1 MITYLT
7 WKSVQN
13 RKLTS
18 LLCVASIALSVA
30 LLLGVERIKNGARDG
45 FTNTISQTDLIVGA
59 KGGPLQ
65 LVLYTVFRIGSPTNN
80 IRFSSYT
87 KIKNLPEV
95 DWTIPISL
103 GDAYRGYRVV
113 GTDENFFKHYRYR
126 RNQKI
131 EVLDGKIPIG
141 IFDVVLGYEVAQKFQ
156 HKTSDSIILSHGIS
170 EKSFMDHSVTP
181 FKVVGILNPTATPID
196 RSIFITLEGMEAMHI
211 GWDKGVPGKN
221 STVTPENLKKEN
233 IHIGQITSFLLKT
246 KNRIQT
252 LKLQRKIDSFPE
264 DPLMAVI
271 PGLALHQLWKTLSYI
286 ENILYLISL
295 CVLAV
300 GLISV
305 IVSLYTS
312 LNERRR
318 EIAIFRALG
327 AGAGKV
333 VSLLL
338 VESSLIVLVGTLIG
352 TALLYLCLFMVRPY
366 LESNFSLYLPIQF
379 LSSTELIYLGS
390 ILLGGITAGFI
401 PAIKAYRNSLQ
412 DGLTI
417 QV

>member
-18 LLCVASIALSVA
+18 LLCVASISLSVA

-131 EVLDGKIPIG
+131 EVLNGKIPIG

-379 LSSTELIYLGS
+379 LSSTELI
-390 ILLGGITAGFI
+390 
-401 PAIKAYRNSLQ
+401 
-412 DGLTI
+412 
-417 QV
+417 

>member
-131 EVLDGKIPIG
+131 EVLNGKIPIG

-211 GWDKGVPGKN
+211 GWDKGVSGKN

-300 GLISV
+300 GLIRV

-352 TALLYLCLFMVRPY
+352 TALLYLCLFIVRPY
-366 LESNFSLYLPIQF
+366 LESNFSLYLPNQF

>member
-7 WKSVQN
+7 WKSIQN

-18 LLCVASIALSVA
+18 LLCVASISLSVA

-131 EVLDGKIPIG
+131 EVLNGKIPIG

-338 VESSLIVLVGTLIG
+338 VESSLIVLVGILIG

>member
-113 GTDENFFKHYRYR
+113 GTDENFFKYYRYR
-126 RNQKI
+126 RNKKI

>member
-80 IRFSSYT
+80 IRFSSYN
-87 KIKNLPEV
+87 KIKSLPEV

-131 EVLDGKIPIG
+131 EVLNGKIPIG

-295 CVLAV
+295 CVLAD

>member
-131 EVLDGKIPIG
+131 EVLNGKIPIG

>member
-1 MITYLT
+1 MVSYLT
-7 WKSVQN
+7 WKSIQN

-30 LLLGVERIKNGARDG
+30 LLLGVERMKNGARDG

-59 KGGPLQ
+59 KGGTLQ

-80 IRFSSYT
+80 IRYSSYNE
-87 KIKNLPEV
+87 IKNFPEV
-95 DWTIPISL
+95 AWTIPISL

-113 GTDENFFKHYRYR
+113 GTDENLFNHYRFR
-126 RNQKI
+126 GDQKI
-131 EVLDGKIPIG
+131 EIFDGKIPAG

-170 EKSFMDHSVTP
+170 EKSFMQHSGTP
-181 FKVVGILNPTATPID
+181 FKVVGILKPTATPID
-196 RSIFITLEGMEAMHI
+196 RSIFITLEGMEAMHF
-211 GWDKGVPGKN
+211 GWENGVPVKN
-221 STVTPENLKKEN
+221 SGVTLEKLKKEN

-252 LKLQRKIDSFPE
+252 LKLQRKIDSFPK

-271 PGLALHQLWKTLSYI
+271 PGLALHQLWRNLSYV

-333 VSLLL
+333 LSLLL
-338 VESSLIVLVGTLIG
+338 FESSLIVLAGILIG
-352 TALLYLCLFMVRPY
+352 TMILYLCLFIVRPY
-366 LESNFSLYLPIQF
+366 LESNFSLYLPIEF

-390 ILLGGITAGFI
+390 ILLGGVTAGFI
-401 PAIKAYRNSLQ
+401 PAI
-412 DGLTI
+412 
-417 QV
+417 

>member
-131 EVLDGKIPIG
+131 EVLNGKIPIG
-141 IFDVVLGYEVAQKFQ
+141 IFDVVLGYEVAHKFQ

>member
-131 EVLDGKIPIG
+131 EVLNGKIPIG

-252 LKLQRKIDSFPE
+252 LKLQRKIDSFSE

-295 CVLAV
+295 CVSAV

>member
-131 EVLDGKIPIG
+131 EVLNGKIPIG

-221 STVTPENLKKEN
+221 STVIPENLKKEN

-252 LKLQRKIDSFPE
+252 LKLQRTIDSFPE

>member
-18 LLCVASIALSVA
+18 LLCVAALALSVA

-131 EVLDGKIPIG
+131 EVLNGKIRIG

-233 IHIGQITSFLLKT
+233 IHIGQITSFFLKT

>member
-1 MITYLT
+1 MITYLN

-131 EVLDGKIPIG
+131 KVLNGKIPIG

-156 HKTSDSIILSHGIS
+156 HKPSDSIIL
-170 EKSFMDHSVTP
+170 
-181 FKVVGILNPTATPID
+181 L
-196 RSIFITLEGMEAMHI
+196 
-211 GWDKGVPGKN
+211 
-221 STVTPENLKKEN
+221 
-233 IHIGQITSFLLKT
+233 
-246 KNRIQT
+246 
-252 LKLQRKIDSFPE
+252 
-264 DPLMAVI
+264 
-271 PGLALHQLWKTLSYI
+271 
-286 ENILYLISL
+286 
-295 CVLAV
+295 
-300 GLISV
+300 
-305 IVSLYTS
+305 
-312 LNERRR
+312 
-318 EIAIFRALG
+318 
-327 AGAGKV
+327 
-333 VSLLL
+333 
-338 VESSLIVLVGTLIG
+338 
-352 TALLYLCLFMVRPY
+352 
-366 LESNFSLYLPIQF
+366 
-379 LSSTELIYLGS
+379 
-390 ILLGGITAGFI
+390 
-401 PAIKAYRNSLQ
+401 
-412 DGLTI
+412 
-417 QV
+417 

>member
-131 EVLDGKIPIG
+131 EVLNGKIPIG

-221 STVTPENLKKEN
+221 STVIPENLKKEN

>member
-65 LVLYTVFRIGSPTNN
+65 LVLYTVFRIGSPINN

-131 EVLDGKIPIG
+131 EVLNGKIPVG

-366 LESNFSLYLPIQF
+366 LESNFSLYLPNQF

>member
-1 MITYLT
+1 MIAYLT
-7 WKSVQN
+7 LKSVQN

-131 EVLDGKIPIG
+131 EILDGKIPVG

-156 HKTSDSIILSHGIS
+156 DKTSDSIILSHGIS
-170 EKSFMDHSVTP
+170 EKSFMNHSVTP

-196 RSIFITLEGMEAMHI
+196 RSIFITLEGMEAMHF
-211 GWDKGVPGKN
+211 GWKNGVPEKN
-221 STVTPENLKKEN
+221 SAVTPEKLKKEN

-252 LKLQRKIDSFPE
+252 LKLQRKIDSFSE

-271 PGLALHQLWKTLSYI
+271 PGLALHQLWKSLSYI

-295 CVLAV
+295 CVLCV

-327 AGAGKV
+327 AGPGKV
-333 VSLLL
+333 MSLLL
-338 VESSLIVLVGTLIG
+338 VESSLIVLAGTLIG
-352 TALLYLCLFMVRPY
+352 TLLLYLCLFMVRPY

-379 LSSTELIYLGS
+379 LSSTELLYLGC
-390 ILLGGITAGFI
+390 IFLGGITAGFF

>member
-87 KIKNLPEV
+87 KIKSLPEV

-131 EVLDGKIPIG
+131 EVLNGKIPIG

>member
-113 GTDENFFKHYRYR
+113 GSDENFFKYYRYR
-126 RNQKI
+126 RNKKI

>member
-30 LLLGVERIKNGARDG
+30 LLLGVERIKNGARNG

-131 EVLDGKIPIG
+131 EVLNGKIPIG

-211 GWDKGVPGKN
+211 GWDKGVPGK
-221 STVTPENLKKEN
+221 SSDVTPENLKKEN

-252 LKLQRKIDSFPE
+252 LK
-264 DPLMAVI
+264 
-271 PGLALHQLWKTLSYI
+271 
-286 ENILYLISL
+286 
-295 CVLAV
+295 
-300 GLISV
+300 
-305 IVSLYTS
+305 
-312 LNERRR
+312 
-318 EIAIFRALG
+318 
-327 AGAGKV
+327 
-333 VSLLL
+333 
-338 VESSLIVLVGTLIG
+338 
-352 TALLYLCLFMVRPY
+352 
-366 LESNFSLYLPIQF
+366 
-379 LSSTELIYLGS
+379 
-390 ILLGGITAGFI
+390 
-401 PAIKAYRNSLQ
+401 
-412 DGLTI
+412 
-417 QV
+417 

>member
-131 EVLDGKIPIG
+131 EVLNGKIPVG

-211 GWDKGVPGKN
+211 GWDKGVSGKN

>member
-65 LVLYTVFRIGSPTNN
+65 LVLYNVFRIGSPTNN

-87 KIKNLPEV
+87 KIKSLPEV

-131 EVLDGKIPIG
+131 EVLNGKIPIG

>member
-1 MITYLT
+1 M
-7 WKSVQN
+7 
-13 RKLTS
+13 
-18 LLCVASIALSVA
+18 
-30 LLLGVERIKNGARDG
+30 
-45 FTNTISQTDLIVGA
+45 
-59 KGGPLQ
+59 
-65 LVLYTVFRIGSPTNN
+65 
-80 IRFSSYT
+80 
-87 KIKNLPEV
+87 
-95 DWTIPISL
+95 
-103 GDAYRGYRVV
+103 
-113 GTDENFFKHYRYR
+113 
-126 RNQKI
+126 
-131 EVLDGKIPIG
+131 
-141 IFDVVLGYEVAQKFQ
+141 
-156 HKTSDSIILSHGIS
+156 
-170 EKSFMDHSVTP
+170 
-181 FKVVGILNPTATPID
+181 
-196 RSIFITLEGMEAMHI
+196 
-211 GWDKGVPGKN
+211 
-221 STVTPENLKKEN
+221 
-233 IHIGQITSFLLKT
+233 
-246 KNRIQT
+246 
-252 LKLQRKIDSFPE
+252 
-264 DPLMAVI
+264 
-271 PGLALHQLWKTLSYI
+271 
-286 ENILYLISL
+286 
-295 CVLAV
+295 
-300 GLISV
+300 

>member
-80 IRFSSYT
+80 IRFTSYT

-131 EVLDGKIPIG
+131 EVLNGKIPIG

-417 QV
+417 QN

>member
-113 GTDENFFKHYRYR
+113 GTDENFFKYYRYR
-126 RNQKI
+126 RNKKI
-131 EVLDGKIPIG
+131 EVLNGKIPIG
-141 IFDVVLGYEVAQKFQ
+141 IFDVVLGYEVAQNFQ

-390 ILLGGITAGFI
+390 ILLGGIFAGFI

>member
-18 LLCVASIALSVA
+18 LLCVASISLSVA

-131 EVLDGKIPIG
+131 EVLNGKIPIG

>member
-113 GTDENFFKHYRYR
+113 GTDENFFKYYRYR
-126 RNQKI
+126 RNKKI

-181 FKVVGILNPTATPID
+181 FKVVGILNSTATPID

>member
-131 EVLDGKIPIG
+131 EVLNGKIPVG

-252 LKLQRKIDSFPE
+252 LKLQRTIDSFPE

-352 TALLYLCLFMVRPY
+352 TALLYLCLFIVRPY
-366 LESNFSLYLPIQF
+366 LESNFSLYLPNQF

>member
-113 GTDENFFKHYRYR
+113 GTNENFFKHYRYR

-131 EVLDGKIPIG
+131 EVLNGKIPIG

-366 LESNFSLYLPIQF
+366 LESNFSLYLPNQF

>member
-87 KIKNLPEV
+87 KIKSLPEV

-233 IHIGQITSFLLKT
+233 IHIEQITSFLLKT

>member
-113 GTDENFFKHYRYR
+113 GSDENFFKHYRYR

-131 EVLDGKIPIG
+131 EVLNGKIPIG

>member
-131 EVLDGKIPIG
+131 EVLNGKIPVG

-366 LESNFSLYLPIQF
+366 LESNFSLYLPNQF

>member
-1 MITYLT
+1 MP
-7 WKSVQN
+7 SF
-13 RKLTS
+13 
-18 LLCVASIALSVA
+18 LCVASIALSGA

-131 EVLDGKIPIG
+131 EVLNGKIPIG

-352 TALLYLCLFMVRPY
+352 TALLYLCLFMVRPC

>member
-131 EVLDGKIPIG
+131 EVLNGKIPIG

-295 CVLAV
+295 CVSAV

>member
-1 MITYLT
+1 MIAYLT
-7 WKSVQN
+7 WKSIQN

-18 LLCVASIALSVA
+18 LLCVVSIAMSVA

-80 IRFSSYT
+80 IRYSSYT
-87 KIKNLPEV
+87 EIKNFPEV

-113 GTDENFFKHYRYR
+113 GTDENLFKHYRYR
-126 RNQKI
+126 GDQKI
-131 EVLDGKIPIG
+131 N

-170 EKSFMDHSVTP
+170 KKSFMEHSVMP
-181 FKVVGILNPTATPID
+181 FKVVGILKPTATPLD
-196 RSIFITLEGMEAMHI
+196 RSVFITLEGMEAIHF
-211 GWDKGVPGKN
+211 GWENGVPSKN
-221 STVTPENLKKEN
+221 PDITPENLKKEN
-233 IHIGQITSFLLKT
+233 IRIGQITSFLLKT
-246 KNRIQT
+246 KSRIQT
-252 LKLQRKIDSFPE
+252 LKLQRKIDSFSA
-264 DPLMAVI
+264 DPMMAVI
-271 PGLALHQLWKTLSYI
+271 PGLALHQLWRTLSYV

-318 EIAIFRALG
+318 EISIFRALG

-338 VESSLIVLVGTLIG
+338 FESSLIVLTGILIG
-352 TALLYLCLFMVRPY
+352 TMLLYLCLFLVQPY

-379 LSSTELIYLGS
+379 LSSIELIYLGG

>member
-1 MITYLT
+1 MISYLT

-131 EVLDGKIPIG
+131 EVLNGKIPIG

-252 LKLQRKIDSFPE
+252 LKLQRTIDSFPE

>member
-131 EVLDGKIPIG
+131 EVLNGKIPIG

-221 STVTPENLKKEN
+221 STVIPENLKKEN

-252 LKLQRKIDSFPE
+252 LKLQRKIDSFPQ